1 MSSDFENNP
10 FSTGRVRRKLNIRAL
25 YAGAAVIA
33 AVVILVLCMTVFFN
47 ISEVEVRGVTLYT
60 DDQII
65 NAGGIYEDMN
75 LVRTDVFRAE
85 KRLTDNLVYIDEVK
99 VSKEYPSTV
108 VIDCVEA
115 EKAADIQFEGGYYVL
130 STSGRILEA
139 DNSAPTGG
147 IPVITGFKFY
157 TAQDRIDNGE
167 ELTDEEI
174 FAYRAPGAKLQ
185 SEDGYSDKIIMDLLT
200 ELRKQ
205 KYENVKTIDITSRAD
220 IIMNIDDRLDVKL
233 GSSADIGYKLS
244 YFTEVMNRLAD
255 GYEGTLIYNG
265 SENGVS
271 AIPKDQ
277 YLGKVNLGKDPEK
290 PDESAA
296 EKPENNAEPADAQMD
311 TDSSQTDNT
320 ADGGWSDNTYDNG
333 QGYDNGGWSDNT
345 YDNGQGY
352 DNGGWSDNTYDNGQG
367 DDNGG
372 WSDNTYDYGQ
382 GYDNGGWSD
391 NTYDYGNGWDN
402 GNYGW

>member
-167 ELTDEEI
+167 ELTVLPKPRKEQQNQKKEPLPVKVEEP
-174 FAYRAPGAKLQ
+174 AETQPEK
-185 SEDGYSDKIIMDLLT
+185 
-200 ELRKQ
+200 
-205 KYENVKTIDITSRAD
+205 AD
-220 IIMNIDDRLDVKL
+220 P
-233 GSSADIGYKLS
+233 
-244 YFTEVMNRLAD
+244 
-255 GYEGTLIYNG
+255 
-265 SENGVS
+265 
-271 AIPKDQ
+271 PK
-277 YLGKVNLGKDPEK
+277 KDPPK
-290 PDESAA
+290 RFHNR
-296 EKPENNAEPADAQMD
+296 KRN
-311 TDSSQTDNT
+311 
-320 ADGGWSDNTYDNG
+320 
-333 QGYDNGGWSDNT
+333 
-345 YDNGQGY
+345 
-352 DNGGWSDNTYDNGQG
+352 
-367 DDNGG
+367 
-372 WSDNTYDYGQ
+372 
-382 GYDNGGWSD
+382 
-391 NTYDYGNGWDN
+391 GNGPKKANSEKND
-402 GNYGW
+402 GKQ